1 MGLLRIPAD
10 EGFFSYTKSLTP
22 AAIDLELR
30 SLVTLDTLH
39 KFTNA
44 VTSRLRLHRDFE
56 ATQTLLNVFLR
67 VYADEIIANEELRH
81 GLEALLEVQKQE
93 SQRILELIASSSGKL
108 NFVRDVM

>member
-1 MGLLRIPAD
+1 
-10 EGFFSYTKSLTP
+10 LTP

-30 SLVTLDTLH
+30 SLVTLSALN
-39 KFTNA
+39 KFVNA
-44 VTSRLRLHRDFE
+44 VRSRLRLRRDFE

-67 VYADEIIANEELRH
+67 VYADEIIADEDLQRS
-81 GLEALLEVQKQE
+81 LETLLEVQKQE